1 MNQIL
6 LKEASKNNITDY
18 VRWLLTEVPSE
29 EIIKACRLIY
39 PLNNVV
45 VRKIKMLKKAKLDI
59 QKLDDLYKEN
69 IVSEKKVNKKRGEK

>member
-18 VRWLLTEVPSE
+18 VRWLLTEVPPE